1 MAEKN
6 SALIWERVQAG
17 HRVRNLDYGAIV
29 GAAMKLADHDGIE
42 AVSMRSVASALDA
55 GTMSLYRYVAGKDD
69 LLDLI
74 LDEAYGQIPLP
85 PRSRSDWRKQLK
97 MVAVETRRV
106 LKKHAWVSSLITMRP
121 NLGPNYLRWFEFL
134 LETTSSSGRS
144 VEARMRM
151 IGTLWAYVSGFIAYE
166 LGEMETNRRL
176 KLTEAKKRRA
186 VQPYVERV
194 LATGNYPCLA
204 EFLKAGIPQS
214 SEKDFLAGLDAV
226 LTGISSVE
234 A

>member
-17 HRVRNLDYGAIV
+17 HRVRNLDYSAIV

-42 AVSMRSVASALDA
+42 AVSMRRVASALDA

-134 LETTSSSGRS
+134 LETTSSSG
-144 VEARMRM
+144 
-151 IGTLWAYVSGFIAYE
+151 
-166 LGEMETNRRL
+166 
-176 KLTEAKKRRA
+176 
-186 VQPYVERV
+186 
-194 LATGNYPCLA
+194 
-204 EFLKAGIPQS
+204 
-214 SEKDFLAGLDAV
+214 
-226 LTGISSVE
+226 
-234 A
+234 